1 MIYILIRT
9 YSIGEYDDRQD
20 ITELVCAFTSK
31 TAADAVLKKIASFR
45 KKYREWQALP
55 KTNIA
60 QLMPKNAMKMPPDE
74 YKVWYEKY
82 QRGEV
87 GECEVPE
94 PKVPVFEPPVAI
106 TKEQLVD
113 SDYDFAVVEV
123 PVYEGKQS

>member
-1 MIYILIRT
+1 MIYVLLRT

-31 TAADAVLKKIASFR
+31 EAAEAVLAQIESFQR
-45 KKYREWQALP
+45 QHQEWRVLP

-60 QLMPKNAMKMPPDE
+60 KLMPKKAMTMPPDE
-74 YKVWYEKY
+74 YKAWYEKY

-87 GECEVPE
+87 GECAVPE

-106 TKEQLVD
+106 TKEQLLEH
-113 SDYDFAVVEV
+113 DFSVAEV
-123 PVYEGKQS
+123 PLYEGKQS